1 MEDKKFGKDLTVG
14 SIPKHLINFS
24 LPMLMGNMIQSGY
37 SLINMIWVGHIVGA
51 AGLGATAV
59 SFPIMFILIGIA
71 AGVSMATA
79 VLVAQFYGA
88 KKLDQL
94 KMVVDNSVCLQL
106 TLSIVLT
113 TGMILSTNFLL
124 KLMDTPPEIFPMASS
139 YLKISLSG
147 IILLYMMFTISQILR
162 GLGDSVRPLIFMGT
176 GIILNAILDPFLII
190 GIFPFPKLG
199 LNGAALASV
208 ISQAVSL
215 TIALTY
221 LNRKSHLVAIHLRR
235 LRFDR
240 HITWLI
246 ARIGFPSTIEQCLIS
261 VGSAFVTKYVN
272 FFGPSAIAAF
282 GAGSRID
289 MVAMM
294 PAIAIG
300 MAATALTGQNLGARK
315 PERVKEVFKWAL
327 LLGTMISG
335 FVAVFAFTFPRLI
348 LSMFTHSE
356 PVLAIGIQYLR
367 TVAPCYFLFAMIFVS
382 MGVVNGAGQT
392 IIPMLLTLISLWA
405 VRVPLAW
412 YLSQNTSLKVR
423 GIWIAMAAGFMV
435 TATIG
440 FLYYLSGRWKR
451 AASRIHTS
459 KEPIP
464 APAMET

>member
-1 MEDKKFGKDLTVG
+1 MKDKKFGRDLTVG

-24 LPMLMGNMIQSGY
+24 LPMLLGNMLQSSY
-37 SLINMIWVGHIVGA
+37 SIINMIWVGHIVGA
-51 AGLGATAV
+51 EGLGATAV

-88 KKLDQL
+88 KKLGQL

-106 TLSIVLT
+106 VLSTVLIT
-113 TGMILSTNFLL
+113 CMILSTNPLL
-124 KLMDTPPEIFPMASS
+124 RLMDTPPEIFSMASS

-147 IILLYMMFTISQILR
+147 IIFLYLSFTISQILR
-162 GLGDSVRPLIFMGT
+162 GLGDSIRPLMFMGT
-176 GIILNAILDPFLII
+176 GVVLNAILDPFLIM

-208 ISQAVSL
+208 ISQAISL

-221 LNRKSHLVAIHLRR
+221 LNRKSHLVSIQFRR

-272 FFGPSAIAAF
+272 FFGPAAIAAF

-335 FVAVFAFTFPRLI
+335 IVAVFAFTFPRTI

-356 PVLAIGIQYLR
+356 PVLIIGIQYLR
-367 TVAPCYFLFAMIFVS
+367 TVAPCYFLFALIFVS

-392 IIPMLLTLISLWA
+392 IVPMIFTLISLWV
-405 VRVPLAW
+405 VRVPIAW
-412 YLSQNTSLKVR
+412 YLSRNTPLKVT

-435 TATIG
+435 TAMIG
-440 FLYYLSGRWKR
+440 YLYYLTGRWKK
-451 AASRIHTS
+451 AALKIHS
-459 KEPIP
+459 FKEPMQT
-464 APAMET
+464 AATEV